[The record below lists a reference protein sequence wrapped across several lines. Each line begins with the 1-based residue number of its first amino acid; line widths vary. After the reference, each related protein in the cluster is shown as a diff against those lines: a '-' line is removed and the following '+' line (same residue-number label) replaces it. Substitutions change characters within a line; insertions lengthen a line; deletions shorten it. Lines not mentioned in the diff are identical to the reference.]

1 MLVGVDGCPAGWVAV
16 FSQGDAVEAQVSVF
30 PTFAELIAAMP
41 DDAIIVVD
49 MPIGLPE
56 RVGHGGRGPESLI
69 RPHLGQRQSSVF
81 SIPSRAAVYAEP
93 GPFAD
98 ETARIAAHRRASEI
112 AKATSDPSRGCSIQ
126 AFGLFAKVRE
136 IDTVLRERPVLRSR
150 VIESHPEL
158 AFWQLN
164 GGQAMSLPKK
174 IKGAVNRDGTKE
186 RAMLLM
192 RYGFERE
199 FLESRLASRVGRDDF
214 IDACAMMLVA
224 ARYGRGE
231 TMSFPDPPLRDAFG
245 IEVAIRV

>member
-1 MLVGVDGCPAGWVAV
+1 MQVGVDGCPAGWVAV
-16 FSQGDAVEAQVSVF
+16 VSQGGAAEAQCSVF
-30 PTFAELIAAMP
+30 PTFADLIDAMP
-41 DDAIIVVD
+41 EDAIIAVD

-69 RPHLGQRQSSVF
+69 RPHLG
-81 SIPSRAAVYAEP
+81 AAVYAEP

-98 ETARIAAHRRASEI
+98 EPARIAAHRRASEI

-136 IDTVLRERPVLRSR
+136 IDTILRERPVLRSR

-174 IKGAVNRDGTKE
+174 IKGAVNPDGIAE
-186 RAMLLM
+186 RAALLM